1 MSITAGWDYC
11 LGTAGVCQD
20 SCAGCYTFS
29 PFSITV
35 KFQVIEPCR
44 YPYNLHGITS
54 DRGSYKVTHNAG
66 NAGYP
71 LWLLFSHWGNW
82 RFRADVSMWW
92 CTGLGEGQLGQRVA
106 IFFTLLMSFLLVSV
120 VQGFASASLPCSRSL
135 SVVSWYWIDVVF
147 LVLEG
152 WSQEK
157 PMSASWWHPF
167 GSFFQSIHHMY
178 PSYLHFSHIWISNSL
193 PMLLK
198 YLKLT
203 QLLNIPIT
211 L

>member
-44 YPYNLHGITS
+44 FPYNLHGKTS

-71 LWLLFSHWGNW
+71 LWLLFSHWGELKVQGRCFHVMVHW
-82 RFRADVSMWW
+82 PGGGATWSTCGHFF
-92 CTGLGEGQLGQRVA
+92 
-106 IFFTLLMSFLLVSV
+106 FFTLLMSFLLVSV

-135 SVVSWYWIDVVF
+135 SVVSWYWIDVSCFSCIGGVKSRKTYVNILVASLRVIFSIYSSHVPF
-147 LVLEG
+147 L
-152 WSQEK
+152 
-157 PMSASWWHPF
+157 PA
-167 GSFFQSIHHMY
+167 FFPH
-178 PSYLHFSHIWISNSL
+178 LD
-193 PMLLK
+193 
-198 YLKLT
+198 
-203 QLLNIPIT
+203 
-211 L
+211 